1 MKSLPPAPPA
11 PHAASSSSSD
21 RSGTGATPTLTTPC
35 ICICI
40 CICTTPTPP
49 DPFPVP
55 TMETLP
61 ALLSAASVRVCPPGY
76 SAVVTAE
83 DSIEAEEEEEEEEEE
98 LEEEKDDDD
107 DRGWAVDMAARTW
120 RVIAGPLHGG
130 QKAMPA
136 LNAKLSLSSNAL
148 ASSALILR
156 SI

>member
-11 PHAASSSSSD
+11 PHAVSSSSSD

-40 CICTTPTPP
+40 CTTLTPP
-49 DPFPVP
+49 NPFPEP

-76 SAVVTAE
+76 SAILTAE
-83 DSIEAEEEEEEEEEE
+83 DSIEAEEEEEEDE
-98 LEEEKDDDD
+98 LEEEEDEEDDDD
-107 DRGWAVDMAARTW
+107 DRGWAVDIAARTW
-120 RVIAGPLHGG
+120 RVIAGPLQGG
-130 QKAMPA
+130 QSAMSA

>member
-1 MKSLPPAPPA
+1 M
-11 PHAASSSSSD
+11 
-21 RSGTGATPTLTTPC
+21 
-35 ICICI
+35 
-40 CICTTPTPP
+40 
-49 DPFPVP
+49 
-55 TMETLP
+55 
-61 ALLSAASVRVCPPGY
+61 RVCPPGY

-83 DSIEAEEEEEEEEEE
+83 DSIEAEEEEEEE
-98 LEEEKDDDD
+98 LEEDDDDDD
-107 DRGWAVDMAARTW
+107 DRGWAVDMAARTS